1 MTENS
6 GIFFQAIGVISGQ
19 LMLHKKPYTL
29 TVLDKNYQVFFK
41 NPTKALPAIAKEIKK
56 SGETLRL
63 LVYPNVI
70 YSPGKEDPNIQFQ
83 IVAWPSTDDEPI
95 SLFKELKDLDFLLSG
110 FWQFIPGRK
119 IPCLTIFK
127 NYSEEQEE
135 YSKKPNVFKRQ
146 KILKAIHVPLLW
158 NDSLG
163 SLSNNPITTPQDMTK
178 PPHFNIKARFLPT
191 KDLWEFDS
199 FRVC

>member
-6 GIFFQAIGVISGQ
+6 DIFFQAIGVISGQ

-41 NPTKALPAIAKEIKK
+41 NPAKALPAIAKEIKK

-110 FWQFIPGRK
+110 FWQFIPGHK
-119 IPCLTIFK
+119 IPSLTIFK
-127 NYSEEQEE
+127 NYFEEQEE

-146 KILKAIHVPLLW
+146 KTLKAIHVPLLW

-163 SLSNNPITTPQDMTK
+163 SPSNNPITTPQDMTK
-178 PPHFNIKARFLPT
+178 QPHFNIKARFLPT